1 MQSHADP
8 CVYHKFVDGD
18 ASKCTILIIWV
29 DFLLISASN
38 SDLLQMVKGN
48 LSERF
53 KMKDLGVLHWFLG
66 TVFKC
71 SDGMIEM
78 NQTRYIEKVLEK
90 FGMNNCKPK
99 TTPSVLGF
107 DKVIDME
114 SPVLEDPNSYRQ
126 IVGSLIYVMTGTRPD
141 LCHIV
146 TKLSQHMSKP
156 TVAALNAA
164 KHVLRYLKGTSVL
177 SLKFRKMEHPLEL
190 IGFSDSDWG
199 GCVQ

>member
-1 MQSHADP
+1 MDVKAAYLNAPIDCDIFVEQPKGYEKVGGNGKKLVCKLNKSLYGLKQSGRNWNATLHNYLVKEGFMQSQADP

-18 ASKCTILIIWV
+18 AST
-29 DFLLISASN
+29 
-38 SDLLQMVKGN
+38 
-48 LSERF
+48 E
-53 KMKDLGVLHWFLG
+53 
-66 TVFKC
+66 FKC

-114 SPVLEDPNSYRQ
+114 SAVLEDPNSYRQ

-156 TVAALNAA
+156 TAAALNAA
-164 KHVLRYLKGTSVL
+164 KHVL
-177 SLKFRKMEHPLEL
+177 
-190 IGFSDSDWG
+190 
-199 GCVQ
+199 